1 MMLAVPTKYIALQY
15 ARVQLA
21 GKSIFS
27 AQILINLKYM
37 LVLKVHEII
46 EEAVVEFNMCSDFE
60 NWRTIE
66 TAFDF

>member
-1 MMLAVPTKYIALQY
+1 MMLAVPTKHIALQY

-46 EEAVVEFNMCSDFE
+46 EEAVEFNMFSDFE

-66 TAFDF
+66 ISFDF